1 MKLFHRTLLFF
12 FFCISTLVHAHE
24 SRPAFLEI
32 RQTGEDTYKTL
43 WKVPA
48 AGPNKR
54 LGLYVRFPSDCL
66 IKTTRDTVF
75 VGGAFIE
82 RSSIRRSGG
91 LAGAE
96 IFIEGLSRTL
106 TDVLVRIERIDG
118 STQIAR
124 LTPASPSFTVVETP
138 NSIQVATT
146 YTILGIQHILEGIDH
161 LLFVACLMLVAGI
174 NRKLLITITG
184 FTVAHS
190 LTLALAALGVVN
202 VPVPPVEAVI
212 ALSIVFL
219 ATEIARKDRQSLT
232 YRYPVTVS
240 VSFGLLHGFGFAAVL
255 NKIGLPQTEIPTAL
269 LFFNVGVEIGQ
280 ILFIFAVIT
289 IFWIVKKL
297 SAIAI
302 PDFQLSNFPIFQTLT
317 VYIIGTL
324 ATFWMMQRI
333 ASFWA

>member
-1 MKLFHRTLLFF
+1 MKRYHRILFVLFCCF
-12 FFCISTLVHAHE
+12 PTLVHAHE

-32 RQTGEDTYKTL
+32 KQSGEETYETT

-48 AGPNKR
+48 AGPDKR
-54 LGLYVRFPSDCL
+54 LALYVRFPADCL
-66 IKTTRDTVF
+66 IEATQDTVF

-106 TDVLVRIERIDG
+106 TDVLVRIERING
-118 STQIAR
+118 STQITR
-124 LTPASPSFTVVETP
+124 LTPASPSFIVEVKADALE
-138 NSIQVATT
+138 VART
-146 YTILGIQHILEGIDH
+146 YTILGIQHILGGIDH

-190 LTLALAALGVVN
+190 ITLALAALGVVH

-219 ATEIARKDRQSLT
+219 AMEIARGDKQSLT
-232 YRYPVTVS
+232 YRYPVAVS

-269 LFFNVGVEIGQ
+269 LCFNVGVEIGQ
-280 ILFIFAVIT
+280 IIFVFGVIT
-289 IFWIVKKL
+289 IYWIAKKL
-297 SAIAI
+297 SSIAL
-302 PDFQLSNFPIFQTLT
+302 PKFQLSNIPIFQTLAA
-317 VYIIGTL
+317 YIIGSL